1 MTAPG
6 LYGGPVLVA
15 SVLSLKGGV
24 GKTTVTL
31 GLASAAVHRGVD
43 TLLVDLDPQM
53 NATTTVDPE
62 SAGGSNGHAGGR
74 RWTVAEVL
82 DDPSRKV
89 IDKAIRVSAWGESLR
104 LLPGSERTENHNHPD
119 PGSKTLFRLAN
130 ALAKVSPLP
139 ELVLV
144 DCPPSL
150 GQLTRSALTA
160 ADRAVLVTEP
170 SLFAV
175 TGVQRAL
182 EAVQTERL
190 AHRPALQPLGVVI
203 NRFRPRV
210 TEHEYRL
217 AELRDLFG
225 PLVLVAGAAR
235 PFGGP
240 AGAGRSGPDPSVA
253 DRGCPRGRAELRRA
267 AGPADAV
274 GASEGSS
281 LTLASGVRGSCRPAR
296 MSTSSRKAATCRTMS
311 SASRALTRRWMPASA
326 ACRLAEPAAK
336 NAAHSENSGATLAIS
351 SQALPRRPRTGRALA
366 ASTAAAARNAARCAA
381 AYRSAASVAR
391 MARPNPASGV
401 GQQVPRRLRNRRQR
415 TRIVPTAFAVGLHRG
430 PPLRGCRSRGA
441 GPPCTAAARRAVG
454 RPAARTQ
461 DRGGSL
467 DRRRGAVEQPRRI
480 RRAGTVDDCADRHG
494 LTS

>member
-1 MTAPG
+1 MATPG

-31 GLASAAVHRGVD
+31 GLASAAVHGGID

-53 NATTTVDPE
+53 NATTTVDPD
-62 SAGGSNGHAGGR
+62 SASTDNGHAGGR
-74 RWTVAEVL
+74 RWSVAEVL

-89 IDKAIRVSAWGESLR
+89 IDKAVRASAWGDSLR

-130 ALAKVSPLP
+130 ALAKVNPLP
-139 ELVLV
+139 DLVLV

-225 PLVLVAGAAR
+225 PLVLSPVLPDRSAVQQAQGAGVPIHQWPTAGAR
-235 PFGGP
+235 E
-240 AGAGRSGPDPSVA
+240 VA
-253 DRGCPRGRAELRRA
+253 QSFDALLDRL
-267 AGPADAV
+267 
-274 GASEGSS
+274 
-281 LTLASGVRGSCRPAR
+281 
-296 MSTSSRKAATCRTMS
+296 M
-311 SASRALTRRWMPASA
+311 
-326 ACRLAEPAAK
+326 
-336 NAAHSENSGATLAIS
+336 
-351 SQALPRRPRTGRALA
+351 
-366 ASTAAAARNAARCAA
+366 
-381 AYRSAASVAR
+381 RSARQKV
-391 MARPNPASGV
+391 
-401 GQQVPRRLRNRRQR
+401 RR
-415 TRIVPTAFAVGLHRG
+415 
-430 PPLRGCRSRGA
+430 
-441 GPPCTAAARRAVG
+441 
-454 RPAARTQ
+454 
-461 DRGGSL
+461 
-467 DRRRGAVEQPRRI
+467 
-480 RRAGTVDDCADRHG
+480 
-494 LTS
+494 

>member
-1 MTAPG
+1 MTWCG

-62 SAGGSNGHAGGR
+62 SAEATNGQVGRR
-74 RWTVAEVL
+74 RWTVADVL

-89 IDKAIRVSAWGESLR
+89 IDRAIRVSAWGDSLR
-104 LLPGSERTENHNHPD
+104 ILPGSERTENHNHPD
-119 PGSKTLFRLAN
+119 PGSKTLFRLAG
-130 ALAKVSPLP
+130 ALAKVHPAP
-139 ELVLV
+139 ALVLV

-217 AELRDLFG
+217 AELRELFG
-225 PLVLVAGAAR
+225 PLVLSPVLPDRSAVQQAQGAAVPIHQWPTAGAREIAQSFDALLDR
-235 PFGGP
+235 LL
-240 AGAGRSGPDPSVA
+240 RSG
-253 DRGCPRGRAELRRA
+253 
-267 AGPADAV
+267 
-274 GASEGSS
+274 
-281 LTLASGVRGSCRPAR
+281 
-296 MSTSSRKAATCRTMS
+296 
-311 SASRALTRRWMPASA
+311 
-326 ACRLAEPAAK
+326 
-336 NAAHSENSGATLAIS
+336 
-351 SQALPRRPRTGRALA
+351 
-366 ASTAAAARNAARCAA
+366 
-381 AYRSAASVAR
+381 
-391 MARPNPASGV
+391 
-401 GQQVPRRLRNRRQR
+401 RQK
-415 TRIVPTAFAVGLHRG
+415 
-430 PPLRGCRSRGA
+430 
-441 GPPCTAAARRAVG
+441 ARR
-454 RPAARTQ
+454 
-461 DRGGSL
+461 
-467 DRRRGAVEQPRRI
+467 
-480 RRAGTVDDCADRHG
+480 
-494 LTS
+494 

>member
-1 MTAPG
+1 M
-6 LYGGPVLVA
+6 LVA

-31 GLASAAVHRGVD
+31 GLVSAAVHRGID

-53 NATTTVDPE
+53 NATTTVDPLPDG
-62 SAGGSNGHAGGR
+62 ATNGAAGR
-74 RWTVAEVL
+74 RWSVAEVL

-89 IDKAIRVSAWGESLR
+89 IDKVIRVSPWGDSLR
-104 LLPGSERTENHNHPD
+104 ILPGSERTENHNHPD
-119 PGSKTLFRLAN
+119 PGSKTLFRLAG
-130 ALAKVSPLP
+130 ALAKVNPAP

-225 PLVLVAGAAR
+225 PLVLSPVLPDRSAVQQAQGAAVPIHQWPTAGAREVAQSFDALLDR
-235 PFGGP
+235 LM
-240 AGAGRSGPDPSVA
+240 RSGRQKV
-253 DRGCPRGRAELRRA
+253 RR
-267 AGPADAV
+267 
-274 GASEGSS
+274 
-281 LTLASGVRGSCRPAR
+281 
-296 MSTSSRKAATCRTMS
+296 
-311 SASRALTRRWMPASA
+311 
-326 ACRLAEPAAK
+326 
-336 NAAHSENSGATLAIS
+336 
-351 SQALPRRPRTGRALA
+351 
-366 ASTAAAARNAARCAA
+366 
-381 AYRSAASVAR
+381 
-391 MARPNPASGV
+391 
-401 GQQVPRRLRNRRQR
+401 
-415 TRIVPTAFAVGLHRG
+415 
-430 PPLRGCRSRGA
+430 
-441 GPPCTAAARRAVG
+441 
-454 RPAARTQ
+454 
-461 DRGGSL
+461 
-467 DRRRGAVEQPRRI
+467 
-480 RRAGTVDDCADRHG
+480 
-494 LTS
+494 

>member
-1 MTAPG
+1 MPDTKKGPASGKPFEAYRRAPTIPGLTTPG
-6 LYGGPVLVA
+6 LYGWPMLVA

-53 NATTTVDPE
+53 NATTTVYPE
-62 SAGGSNGHAGGR
+62 SDADTNGHAGR
-74 RWTVAEVL
+74 RSWSVADVL
-82 DDPSRKV
+82 DDPSRKT
-89 IDKAIRVSAWGESLR
+89 IEKAVRDSAWGETLR
-104 LLPGSERTENHNHPD
+104 ILPGSERTEAHNHPD

-130 ALAKVSPLP
+130 ALAKVSPSP

-225 PLVLVAGAAR
+225 PLVLSPVLPDRSAVQQAQGAGLPIHQWPTAGAREVAQSFDALLDR
-235 PFGGP
+235 LL
-240 AGAGRSGPDPSVA
+240 RSG
-253 DRGCPRGRAELRRA
+253 
-267 AGPADAV
+267 
-274 GASEGSS
+274 
-281 LTLASGVRGSCRPAR
+281 
-296 MSTSSRKAATCRTMS
+296 
-311 SASRALTRRWMPASA
+311 
-326 ACRLAEPAAK
+326 
-336 NAAHSENSGATLAIS
+336 
-351 SQALPRRPRTGRALA
+351 
-366 ASTAAAARNAARCAA
+366 
-381 AYRSAASVAR
+381 
-391 MARPNPASGV
+391 
-401 GQQVPRRLRNRRQR
+401 RQK
-415 TRIVPTAFAVGLHRG
+415 
-430 PPLRGCRSRGA
+430 
-441 GPPCTAAARRAVG
+441 ARR
-454 RPAARTQ
+454 
-461 DRGGSL
+461 
-467 DRRRGAVEQPRRI
+467 
-480 RRAGTVDDCADRHG
+480 
-494 LTS
+494 

>member
-31 GLASAAVHRGVD
+31 GLASAAVHRGIE

-62 SAGGSNGHAGGR
+62 SAGGTNGQAGGR

-225 PLVLVAGAAR
+225 PLVLAPVLPDRSAVQQAQGAGVPIHQWPTAGAR
-235 PFGGP
+235 E
-240 AGAGRSGPDPSVA
+240 VA
-253 DRGCPRGRAELRRA
+253 QSF
-267 AGPADAV
+267 DA
-274 GASEGSS
+274 
-281 LTLASGVRGSCRPAR
+281 L
-296 MSTSSRKAATCRTMS
+296 
-311 SASRALTRRWMPASA
+311 
-326 ACRLAEPAAK
+326 
-336 NAAHSENSGATLAIS
+336 
-351 SQALPRRPRTGRALA
+351 
-366 ASTAAAARNAARCAA
+366 
-381 AYRSAASVAR
+381 
-391 MARPNPASGV
+391 
-401 GQQVPRRLRNRRQR
+401 
-415 TRIVPTAFAVGLHRG
+415 
-430 PPLRGCRSRGA
+430 
-441 GPPCTAAARRAVG
+441 
-454 RPAARTQ
+454 
-461 DRGGSL
+461 L
-467 DRRRGAVEQPRRI
+467 DRLMRSTRQKVRR
-480 RRAGTVDDCADRHG
+480 
-494 LTS
+494 

>member
-53 NATTTVDPE
+53 NATATVDPD
-62 SAGGSNGHAGGR
+62 SASASNGHPGGR

-225 PLVLVAGAAR
+225 PLVLSPVLPDRSAVQQAQGAAIPIHQWPTAGAR
-235 PFGGP
+235 E
-240 AGAGRSGPDPSVA
+240 VA
-253 DRGCPRGRAELRRA
+253 QSF
-267 AGPADAV
+267 DA
-274 GASEGSS
+274 
-281 LTLASGVRGSCRPAR
+281 L
-296 MSTSSRKAATCRTMS
+296 
-311 SASRALTRRWMPASA
+311 
-326 ACRLAEPAAK
+326 
-336 NAAHSENSGATLAIS
+336 
-351 SQALPRRPRTGRALA
+351 
-366 ASTAAAARNAARCAA
+366 
-381 AYRSAASVAR
+381 
-391 MARPNPASGV
+391 
-401 GQQVPRRLRNRRQR
+401 
-415 TRIVPTAFAVGLHRG
+415 
-430 PPLRGCRSRGA
+430 
-441 GPPCTAAARRAVG
+441 
-454 RPAARTQ
+454 
-461 DRGGSL
+461 L
-467 DRRRGAVEQPRRI
+467 DRLMRSTRQKVRR
-480 RRAGTVDDCADRHG
+480 
-494 LTS
+494 

>member
-62 SAGGSNGHAGGR
+62 SAGGSNGQAGGR

-89 IDKAIRVSAWGESLR
+89 IDKAIRVSAWGDTLR

-225 PLVLVAGAAR
+225 PLVLAPVLPDRSAVQQAQGAGVPIHQWPTAGAR
-235 PFGGP
+235 E
-240 AGAGRSGPDPSVA
+240 VA
-253 DRGCPRGRAELRRA
+253 QSF
-267 AGPADAV
+267 DA
-274 GASEGSS
+274 
-281 LTLASGVRGSCRPAR
+281 L
-296 MSTSSRKAATCRTMS
+296 
-311 SASRALTRRWMPASA
+311 
-326 ACRLAEPAAK
+326 
-336 NAAHSENSGATLAIS
+336 
-351 SQALPRRPRTGRALA
+351 
-366 ASTAAAARNAARCAA
+366 
-381 AYRSAASVAR
+381 
-391 MARPNPASGV
+391 
-401 GQQVPRRLRNRRQR
+401 
-415 TRIVPTAFAVGLHRG
+415 
-430 PPLRGCRSRGA
+430 
-441 GPPCTAAARRAVG
+441 
-454 RPAARTQ
+454 
-461 DRGGSL
+461 L
-467 DRRRGAVEQPRRI
+467 DRLMRSTRQKVRR
-480 RRAGTVDDCADRHG
+480 
-494 LTS
+494 

>member
-31 GLASAAVHRGVD
+31 GFASAAVHRGVD

-53 NATTTVDPE
+53 NATTTVDPDG
-62 SAGGSNGHAGGR
+62 ASNGNAGGR

-89 IDKAIRVSAWGESLR
+89 IDKAVRASAWGDSLR

-225 PLVLVAGAAR
+225 PLVLSPVLPDRSAVQQAQGAGVPIHQWPTAGAR
-235 PFGGP
+235 E
-240 AGAGRSGPDPSVA
+240 VA
-253 DRGCPRGRAELRRA
+253 QSFDALLDRL
-267 AGPADAV
+267 
-274 GASEGSS
+274 
-281 LTLASGVRGSCRPAR
+281 
-296 MSTSSRKAATCRTMS
+296 M
-311 SASRALTRRWMPASA
+311 
-326 ACRLAEPAAK
+326 
-336 NAAHSENSGATLAIS
+336 
-351 SQALPRRPRTGRALA
+351 
-366 ASTAAAARNAARCAA
+366 
-381 AYRSAASVAR
+381 RSARQKV
-391 MARPNPASGV
+391 
-401 GQQVPRRLRNRRQR
+401 RR
-415 TRIVPTAFAVGLHRG
+415 
-430 PPLRGCRSRGA
+430 
-441 GPPCTAAARRAVG
+441 
-454 RPAARTQ
+454 
-461 DRGGSL
+461 
-467 DRRRGAVEQPRRI
+467 
-480 RRAGTVDDCADRHG
+480 
-494 LTS
+494 